1 MFMICTKDRIND
13 GIIPSSLPL
22 AYAMKGKSLSNVQ
35 LRFMINKL
43 RNKLHEENIKVI
55 AEVYDGQWQT
65 TVMNSE
71 SGKPLNLLWLIN
83 STWNKVSRM
92 SKGKVLEDIMSC
104 AKISNG
110 DKDLIRLQ
118 RIPLGKKDF
127 MNISITRLP
136 SGALSCTSRGSRFF
150 NIPVASFFV
159 CVHPDDLK
167 AFQND
172 IQSRKENTKKRQIGL
187 KEDETSII
195 NTLPAAMIEEFSDV
209 LNGNTDLDDED
220 FLPDLGNNQTQ
231 LDKLLTHHN
240 FKLLEQ
246 ILAELQNHN
255 EMKWNHWTVDDL
267 FPNLL
272 QNPHNLMKHCVVK
285 DYEVIGRVLH
295 SYTGWSFFSSSY
307 NKAKNANIIGKAFE
321 STDLVEE
328 IHRNGKT
335 VPQLNPLSLLDLCK
349 NKILQNDYIVQSLH
363 ISYAQVLHMF
373 QKGEYIQSS
382 SINLKATIP
391 RKMAG
396 VTK

>member
-1 MFMICTKDRIND
+1 MICTKDRIND

-22 AYAMKGKSLSNVQ
+22 AYAMKGKSFSNVQ

-43 RNKLHEENIKVI
+43 RNTLHEENIKVI

-71 SGKPLNLLWLIN
+71 SGKPLYLLHLIN

-92 SKGKVLEDIMSC
+92 SKGKVLEC

-118 RIPLGKKDF
+118 RIPLGTWDF
-127 MNISITRLP
+127 MNISISRLP
-136 SGALSCTSRGSRFF
+136 SGALSCTSRGGRLF
-150 NIPVASFFV
+150 NVPVASFFV
-159 CVHPDDLK
+159 CVHPDDLE
-167 AFQND
+167 AFQID
-172 IQSRKENTKKRQIGL
+172 VQSRKENTRKRQIGL

-209 LNGNTDLDDED
+209 LNGKTDLDDED
-220 FLPDLGNNQTQ
+220 FLPDLGDNKTQ

-246 ILAELQNHN
+246 ILAELQSHN
-255 EMKWNHWTVDDL
+255 EMKWNCWTVDDL

-272 QNPHNLMKHCVVK
+272 QNPHNLMKQCVV
-285 DYEVIGRVLH
+285 
-295 SYTGWSFFSSSY
+295 
-307 NKAKNANIIGKAFE
+307 KNANIIGKAF
-321 STDLVEE
+321 VEE

-335 VPQLNPLSLLDLCK
+335 VPQLNPLSLPDLCK
-349 NKILQNDYIVQSLH
+349 NKILQNDYV
-363 ISYAQVLHMF
+363 ISW
-373 QKGEYIQSS
+373 
-382 SINLKATIP
+382 SILIFNSI
-391 RKMAG
+391 
-396 VTK
+396 